1 MLVNKSILL
10 ILALSVAGCSNMVPM
25 TGAADLG
32 AAAQASAAE
41 SVVLGKETPI
51 PEGAPL
57 PSGDRARDT
66 YPAHRG
72 SEFVRL
78 NPRLFSKAEDERP
91 VPRVGS
97 LEWNQLQER
106 DAERERELRKASH
119 ICDC

>member
-1 MLVNKSILL
+1 MPR
-10 ILALSVAGCSNMVPM
+10 CP
-25 TGAADLG
+25 LG
-32 AAAQASAAE
+32 TAH
-41 SVVLGKETPI
+41 ETRI
-51 PEGAPL
+51 Q
-57 PSGDRARDT
+57 
-66 YPAHRG
+66 HIVK

-97 LEWNQLQER
+97 LEWKQLQER

>member
-1 MLVNKSILL
+1 MVVNKSILL
-10 ILALSVAGCSNMVPM
+10 ILALSVAGCSNIVPM
-25 TGAADLG
+25 TGAVDLG

-41 SVVLGKETPI
+41 PVVLGNEAPI
-51 PEGAPL
+51 PEGARL
-57 PSGDRARDT
+57 PSGDPARDT
-66 YPAHRG
+66 YPAHRE
-72 SEFVRL
+72 SEFVLL

-97 LEWNQLQER
+97 LEWKRLQER